1 MLFVSPDE
9 PPDFGSI
16 AITRHDIVD
25 DLIDA
30 SRPRHTLRPDVL
42 IALPAYTISI
52 VINTSKARGAG
63 PYSETIP
70 SLPQLADAYH
80 RSVRSHKA
88 AIDTQDIGVVAN
100 IALLC
105 CRRRCE
111 ESRESEEK

>member
-1 MLFVSPDE
+1 VTMSSEPESADESNISELVEWAQKMLDKMR
-9 PPDFGSI
+9 
-16 AITRHDIVD
+16 T
-25 DLIDA
+25 
-30 SRPRHTLRPDVL
+30 
-42 IALPAYTISI
+42 
-52 VINTSKARGAG
+52 
-63 PYSETIP
+63 
-70 SLPQLADAYH
+70 LPQLADAYH